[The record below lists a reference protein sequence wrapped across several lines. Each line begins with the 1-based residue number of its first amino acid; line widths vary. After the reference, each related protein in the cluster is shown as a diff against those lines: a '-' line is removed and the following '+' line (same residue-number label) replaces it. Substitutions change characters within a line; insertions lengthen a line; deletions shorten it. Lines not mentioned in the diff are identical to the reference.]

1 MLFVGHDEQAQ
12 RMEIVELKGT
22 QPSVSIY
29 ACSVDMFSSMQIT
42 DVSQEYNTIQSTSH
56 GPWNPP
62 LSI

>member
-29 ACSVDMFSSMQIT
+29 PSVRYFSSMQIT
-42 DVSQEYNTIQSTSH
+42 DISQEYNTTQSTSH

-62 LSI
+62 LPI

>member
-29 ACSVDMFSSMQIT
+29 PSVRYFSSMQIT
-42 DVSQEYNTIQSTSH
+42 DISQEYNTTQSTSH
-56 GPWNPP
+56 GP
-62 LSI
+62 